1 MMMQAASAWS
11 PQAPSR
17 TWRGLL
23 LVLGLHAVLF
33 AALYWGLGSAIV
45 RSAPKV
51 VMAQLM
57 QAPVSEPEPPA
68 PQTQTPEP
76 PAAKPLTP
84 VVPSIPQR
92 VESAAT
98 PAPTLSAVAPDTPL
112 AAASP
117 EPVLA
122 ASPASAM
129 VQAPVAVV
137 PTVRVPATLQ
147 ASGRCKKPE
156 YPVLSRRKGE
166 QGTVLLQFL
175 IGVEGQ
181 VIESKILKSSG
192 FVRLDDA
199 ARLALAQCQFQPG
212 SVDGSPEPSW
222 ANVKYIW
229 KLQDE

>member
-1 MMMQAASAWS
+1 M
-11 PQAPSR
+11 
-17 TWRGLL
+17 
-23 LVLGLHAVLF
+23 VLGLHAVLF
-33 AALYWGLGSAIV
+33 AALYWGLGSEVV
-45 RSAPKV
+45 RAAPKV

-57 QAPVSEPEPPA
+57 QDPVPIPEASQPKL
-68 PQTQTPEP
+68 PEQ
-76 PAAKPLTP
+76 PAAKPLPP
-84 VVPSIPQR
+84 VVPSAAQR
-92 VESAAT
+92 VE
-98 PAPTLSAVAPDTPL
+98 SAVAPDTPL

-122 ASPASAM
+122 ASPAPAM
-129 VQAPVAVV
+129 VEAPVAVV
-137 PTVRVPATLQ
+137 STVRVPATLQ

-156 YPVLSRRKGE
+156 YPLLSRRKEE

-199 ARLALAQCQFQPG
+199 ARLALTQCQFQPG

-229 KLQDE
+229 KLQD

>member
-1 MMMQAASAWS
+1 MMMQVVSAWS
-11 PQAPSR
+11 PEAPSR
-17 TWRGLL
+17 SWRGLL

-33 AALYWGLGSAIV
+33 AALYWGLGSALV

-57 QAPVSEPEPPA
+57 QAPVSEPEPPTSQ
-68 PQTQTPEP
+68 PKMPEP
-76 PAAKPLTP
+76 PAAKPLPP
-84 VVPSIPQR
+84 VVPSVPQR
-92 VESAAT
+92 VE
-98 PAPTLSAVAPDTPL
+98 SAVAPDTPL

-122 ASPASAM
+122 ASPVPAV
-129 VQAPVAVV
+129 VQAPAAVV
-137 PTVRVPATLQ
+137 PPVRVPAALQ

-156 YPVLSRRKGE
+156 YPVLSRRKEE

-175 IGVEGQ
+175 IGVDGQ
-181 VIESKILKSSG
+181 VLESKILKSSG
-192 FVRLDDA
+192 FTRLDDA
-199 ARLALAQCQFQPG
+199 ARMALAQCQFQPG
-212 SVDGSPEPSW
+212 SVDGTPEPSW